1 MDARDRR
8 GDRARGRSLPVEP
21 ASLAGDRVLPRGR
34 GARGRAARPAPHREA
49 LGRGHEGALPS
60 VPQGAG
66 QARGTHRR
74 TAEAPGLY
82 LGGTDMTTTLLPP
95 KTVAPARAARDTQAQ
110 ERTPKPIEHLAII
123 VSKGSLDM
131 AYPGLIL
138 ANAARMSG
146 IEATLFFT
154 FWGLDVITE
163 DNVDHLHVATVG
175 NPSMHIPTMLGGLPG
190 MENIATS
197 MMKKQIEELDIPPVR
212 EMLEILGDSGA
223 KIYACRMA
231 MDMFKRTKAD
241 LVPQVQ
247 DVISAMD
254 FFDKPAGAQVI
265 FI

>member
-1 MDARDRR
+1 
-8 GDRARGRSLPVEP
+8 
-21 ASLAGDRVLPRGR
+21 
-34 GARGRAARPAPHREA
+34 
-49 LGRGHEGALPS
+49 
-60 VPQGAG
+60 
-66 QARGTHRR
+66 
-74 TAEAPGLY
+74 
-82 LGGTDMTTTLLPP
+82 MTTTLLPSGP
-95 KTVAPARAARDTQAQ
+95 AIVAPAATTANA
-110 ERTPKPIEHLAII
+110 ERRPESKPKAIEHLAII

-163 DNVDHLHVATVG
+163 DTVDHLQVATVG
-175 NPSMHIPTMLGGLPG
+175 NPSMHIPTVLGGLPG
-190 MENIATS
+190 MAGFATS

-241 LVPQVQ
+241 LVPQVE

-254 FFDKPAGAQVI
+254 FFDKAKGAQVI